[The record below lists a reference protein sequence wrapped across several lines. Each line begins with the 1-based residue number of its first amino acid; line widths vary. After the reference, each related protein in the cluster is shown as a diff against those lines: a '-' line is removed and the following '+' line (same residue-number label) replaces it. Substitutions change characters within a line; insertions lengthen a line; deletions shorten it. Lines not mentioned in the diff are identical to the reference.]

1 MKAKHTA
8 RSWKKWL
15 VILGKDNLVPN
26 SIATIML
33 LLRRTLQLQQIM
45 GQCSILFT
53 KTNSN

>member
-8 RSWKKWL
+8 RNWKKWL

-53 KTNSN
+53 NTNSN